1 MKRALGFVA
10 FVLLTAVLGV
20 AVAGQWERWE
30 WTQGQPAIG
39 TAATMAPSSEGSPAL
54 YLPLEVSERIQQDR
68 RLLLFYFAPTCSH
81 CRKVAPEVRAL
92 VESFDGKVDVL
103 GVATSRSTAEDL
115 AAFEA
120 EFGWSFETIID
131 TEAEI
136 SAAIGAKQT
145 PVALLLERTA
155 PEETLFDQ
163 LLQDKDAPGSWRA
176 AEDGR
181 GTRQD
186 RRKGAVRVLK
196 AYRPFKPRD
205 SARVRMVTEGNPF
218 GLLMEPGYKGNA
230 VCAECHIEEHRAW
243 ELSHHSV
250 AWRTLVL
257 AKGSRNPECT
267 NCHVTGAGEPGG
279 WPGIGSRE
287 MIDVGCEACHSAN
300 GPHDGQVEE
309 TRTTCVGCHD
319 DKHSINFSFDKGLP
333 HIDHYTAV
341 GLSDEAHKERRQ
353 ALLGGEAPKPLL
365 AFSDTAKWVGTKP
378 CLACHEDTHAW
389 WNGSGHGRAM
399 ATLERENAADKVECV
414 KCHASPT
421 VGGIQPTSLDKY
433 RTADG
438 GVGCESCHGPGGD
451 HVKAGGG
458 IDNIVG
464 LGKSCPVC
472 VTEAICTSCHT
483 PKWDKDWELEPE
495 LARIYHG
502 TADADSEEPAEPDE
516 SAP

>member
-1 MKRALGFVA
+1 MKRTLLAGI
-10 FVLLTAVLGV
+10 LLTLIVGG
-20 AVAGQWERWE
+20 AGASQLENWE
-30 WTQGQPAIG
+30 WSQGQPASG
-39 TAATMAPSSEGSPAL
+39 TAATLAPSSESNPAL
-54 YLPLEVSERIQQDR
+54 YLPLEVSERVQEDR

-92 VESFDGKVDVL
+92 VESFAGTVDVL
-103 GVATSRSTAEDL
+103 GVATSRSTAEEL
-115 AAFEA
+115 AAFEE

-145 PVALLLERTA
+145 PIALLLERTA
-155 PEETLFDQ
+155 PEDSLFDH
-163 LLQDKDAPGSWRA
+163 LRQDKTAPGSWRA

-196 AYRPFKPRD
+196 EYRPFKPRD
-205 SARVRMVTEGNPF
+205 SARVRMVTTGNPF
-218 GLLMEPGYKGNA
+218 AILFEPGYKGNA
-230 VCAECHIEEHRAW
+230 VCAECHVEEQRAW

-287 MIDVGCEACHSAN
+287 MIDVGCEACHGPN
-300 GPHDGQVEE
+300 GPHDRNPTQASAS
-309 TRTTCVGCHD
+309 CDGCHD
-319 DKHSINFSFDKGLP
+319 DKHSINFSYAKGLP
-333 HIDHYTAV
+333 HIDHYAAV
-341 GLSDEAHKERRQ
+341 GLSDAEHKERRQ
-353 ALLGGEAPKPLL
+353 ALLSGDAPKPLL
-365 AFSDTAKWVGTKP
+365 AFSDTAEWVGTEP
-378 CLACHEDTHAW
+378 CLGCHADTHAW
-389 WNGSGHGRAM
+389 WKGSGHGTAM
-399 ATLERENAADKVECV
+399 ATLKEEQAADKVECV
-414 KCHASPT
+414 KCHATPT
-421 VGGIQPTSLDKY
+421 VGGVLPTTLDKY
-433 RTADG
+433 RTTDG

-458 IDNIVG
+458 IDTIVG

-495 LARIYHG
+495 LARIRHHDVS
-502 TADADSEEPAEPDE
+502 DAESGDPVEPDE
-516 SAP
+516 SSP